1 VSTLVV
7 LGVVLLAVAGVL
19 YLALDQ
25 PDQPATVRP
34 GSGRGNPLPEPA
46 PAAIGV
52 DVAIDVAAAPTMV
65 VVEDRPVLVDLSTPA
80 ATRVRSAV
88 TLMMLVAVL
97 GVAVALLVAAVV
109 VGAARVVGGSV
120 A

>member
-1 VSTLVV
+1 MSTLVV

-34 GSGRGNPLPEPA
+34 RAGRGKR
-46 PAAIGV
+46 
-52 DVAIDVAAAPTMV
+52 VAASCRGPACVDDMV
-65 VVEDRPVLVDLSTPA
+65 LVPVLVDISTPM

-97 GVAVALLVAAVV
+97 GVGVALLVAAVV
-109 VGAARVVGGSV
+109 VGAARVVSGGL